1 MTQGMKNTVKVLVVF
16 LIVCCICAFV
26 VLLVINPNNV
36 FGFQEKSTGETSEGE
51 KYIQALE
58 AEPTGPIE
66 EAIFSKRREEILQ
79 QFRDNPD
86 RIWPTLVEYDLV
98 FCGDSRGIGFT
109 TEGYVDYAHNV
120 SNYSRTIYNIPD
132 YYETF
137 KEMQPRMILICYGIN
152 DLGLYQW
159 EGKEKYTEDLAN
171 FVYKLRELVPGV
183 DVYVN
188 SIPPSLPSEYERG
201 PAWALI
207 PEWNEYIKAYCK
219 EHDIHYVDISDLC
232 NAHPEMYDI
241 DGVHFI
247 NSFYPLWGM
256 RIVTTI
262 IENENEN

>member
-1 MTQGMKNTVKVLVVF
+1 MTQGMKNTVKVLAVF
-16 LIVCCICAFV
+16 LIVCCICAFA

-183 DVYVN
+183 DV
-188 SIPPSLPSEYERG
+188 
-201 PAWALI
+201 
-207 PEWNEYIKAYCK
+207 
-219 EHDIHYVDISDLC
+219 
-232 NAHPEMYDI
+232 
-241 DGVHFI
+241 
-247 NSFYPLWGM
+247 
-256 RIVTTI
+256 
-262 IENENEN
+262 

>member
-1 MTQGMKNTVKVLVVF
+1 MTQGMKNSIKVILVFFGVLVLCALAVL
-16 LIVCCICAFV
+16 LIV
-26 VLLVINPNNV
+26 NPNNV
-36 FGFQEKSTGETSEGE
+36 FGFSKETAFEENAGEE
-51 KYIQALE
+51 YIKTME
-58 AEPTGPIE
+58 AAPTAPIE
-66 EAIFSKRREEILQ
+66 DAIFTKRREEILQ

-86 RIWPTLVEYDLV
+86 RIWPTLVEYGLV

-109 TEGYVDYAHNV
+109 TSGFVDYAHNV

-159 EGKEKYTEDLAN
+159 KGKEAYTEDLAN
-171 FVYKLRELVPGV
+171 FVYALRELIPGV

-188 SIPPSLPSEYERG
+188 SIPQCLPSEYERG

-207 PEWNEYIKAYCK
+207 PEWNEYIKDYCK

-232 NAHPEMYDI
+232 DAHPEMYDI
-241 DGVHFI
+241 DGVHFYPE
-247 NSFYPLWGM
+247 FYPLWGM
-256 RIVTTI
+256 RIVQTI
-262 IENENEN
+262 IENEN

>member
-16 LIVCCICAFV
+16 LIVCALCAIA

-36 FGFQEKSTGETSEGE
+36 FGFQTEHHSADSEGE
-51 KYIQALE
+51 KYIKTLE
-58 AEPTGPIE
+58 AAPIAPIE
-66 EAIFSKRREEILQ
+66 EVIFNKRKEEILQ
-79 QFRDNPD
+79 QFRKDPA
-86 RIWPTLVEYDLV
+86 RIWPTLNDYGMV

-109 TEGYVDYAHNV
+109 TSGFVDYAHNV

-132 YYETF
+132 CYESF
-137 KEMQPRMILICYGIN
+137 KELQPRMILLCFGIN

-159 EGKEKYTEDLAN
+159 KGKEAYTEDLAN
-171 FVYKLRELVPGV
+171 FVYALRDLIPGV

-207 PEWNEYIKAYCK
+207 PEWNEYIKNYCK

-232 NAHPEMYDI
+232 NEHTEMYDV
-241 DGVHFI
+241 DGVHFFPD
-247 NSFYPLWGM
+247 FYPLWGM

-262 IENENEN
+262 IENEN

>member
-16 LIVCCICAFV
+16 LVVCCICAFA

-36 FGFQEKSTGETSEGE
+36 FGFQESSTGTRSEGE

-86 RIWPTLVEYDLV
+86 RIWPTLVEYGLV

-152 DLGLYQW
+152 DLGLSQW

-171 FVYKLRELVPGV
+171 FVYKLRELIPGV
-183 DVYVN
+183 DV
-188 SIPPSLPSEYERG
+188 
-201 PAWALI
+201 
-207 PEWNEYIKAYCK
+207 
-219 EHDIHYVDISDLC
+219 
-232 NAHPEMYDI
+232 
-241 DGVHFI
+241 
-247 NSFYPLWGM
+247 
-256 RIVTTI
+256 
-262 IENENEN
+262 